1 MKVTMW
7 SKSSVESITLLCY
20 SNQAVFTASDVM
32 TKVKLVLVTSTVT
45 IDAKRLKKSVLRKSR
60 RLRSN
65 SKRRLR
71 SKKKRKRKLP

>member
-20 SNQAVFTASDVM
+20 SNQAVSTASDVM

-45 IDAKRLKKSVLRKSR
+45 IDAKRLKKSV
-60 RLRSN
+60 
-65 SKRRLR
+65 
-71 SKKKRKRKLP
+71 